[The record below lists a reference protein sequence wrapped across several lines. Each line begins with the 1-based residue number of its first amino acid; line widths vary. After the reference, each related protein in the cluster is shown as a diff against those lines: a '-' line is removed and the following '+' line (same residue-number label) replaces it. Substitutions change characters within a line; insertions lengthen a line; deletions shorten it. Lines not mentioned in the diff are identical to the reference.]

1 MKLKKLLLGLIS
13 IVMLCSGIICMSFV
27 SQNIS
32 MNHPE
37 KRWVGDN
44 KPYAYTA
51 VFFPETEGVSY
62 ENIAEYRRSLAS
74 YIKEDSIEV
83 LQDARPYTDSYS
95 TYGSA
100 ELVND
105 NKGST
110 CKVNVCAYG
119 GDYSFFHPMELLSG
133 SFFDDDDVMKD
144 KIVLD
149 ENAAW
154 FLFGSADICGK
165 YVSAGGKVFYISGV
179 VKADKNN
186 AETTA
191 YGKRP
196 RVYMSFDAY
205 KEIAEAKTVTCYETV
220 YPEPVTNY
228 AYKKLNKAVKGDDL
242 SAEDEENDSQTG
254 QNDGAVIINIT
265 DRFKLK
271 NVWKVLASYGKRSA
285 QTNGIIY
292 PYWENECRRA
302 EDYCA
307 AALLWCIIW
316 GIVIVWYIS
325 SIVKCFIKR
334 IKAAH

>member
-1 MKLKKLLLGLIS
+1 MRKICLGSRKS
-13 IVMLCSGIICMSFV
+13 ILYF
-27 SQNIS
+27 
-32 MNHPE
+32 
-37 KRWVGDN
+37 
-44 KPYAYTA
+44 
-51 VFFPETEGVSY
+51 
-62 ENIAEYRRSLAS
+62 RR
-74 YIKEDSIEV
+74 
-83 LQDARPYTDSYS
+83 R
-95 TYGSA
+95 
-100 ELVND
+100 
-105 NKGST
+105 
-110 CKVNVCAYG
+110 
-119 GDYSFFHPMELLSG
+119 
-133 SFFDDDDVMKD
+133 
-144 KIVLD
+144 
-149 ENAAW
+149 
-154 FLFGSADICGK
+154 
-165 YVSAGGKVFYISGV
+165 
-179 VKADKNN
+179 KADKNN

-271 NVWKVLASYGKRSA
+271 NIWKVLTSYGKRSA